1 MLTNKNLLPPLSLDQ
16 KIDLSNHKYL
26 IKNIIYIS
34 NLTNDLY
41 NKDIL
46 YQKKF
51 FGQYGHIG
59 QIFFD
64 KNNQKQNS
72 VIIKFDTV
80 NQAALAILSLN
91 NFKLNKD
98 HYINI
103 KYYITKYCNS
113 FLNNKECLN
122 QNCLLLHNTII
133 NDYHFYKIEN
143 LNEFNSFQFALT
155 LLNIPN
161 EVFKIFKLGFIGENY
176 YQKNNKFPKLTI
188 KKLKN
193 QEYIKKIY
201 PIALQEYKNKE
212 KNKYDSNE
220 NSKLSSEDDSTTN
233 DSSKNKNYYSFLKKT
248 RKNKSRFD
256 FVNNNKNNNFSV
268 VIPEFVLDFLDKSIL
283 SNLNSL
289 IKNDN
294 EVYSKINY
302 NDSWINILFGT
313 GKYN

>member
-1 MLTNKNLLPPLSLDQ
+1 M
-16 KIDLSNHKYL
+16 
-26 IKNIIYIS
+26 
-34 NLTNDLY
+34 
-41 NKDIL
+41 
-46 YQKKF
+46 
-51 FGQYGHIG
+51 
-59 QIFFD
+59 
-64 KNNQKQNS
+64 
-72 VIIKFDTV
+72 
-80 NQAALAILSLN
+80 
-91 NFKLNKD
+91 
-98 HYINI
+98 
-103 KYYITKYCNS
+103 
-113 FLNNKECLN
+113 
-122 QNCLLLHNTII
+122 
-133 NDYHFYKIEN
+133 
-143 LNEFNSFQFALT
+143 T

-220 NSKLSSEDDSTTN
+220 NAKLSSEDDSTTN

-248 RKNKSRFD
+248 RRNKSRFD